1 MRWHNIDYLF
11 AIIIWL
17 PILLYFIGSSARKK
31 RDFLKAF
38 SLEQQDAVIVT
49 SPTAVWT
56 KRMLLFTALLFFTI
70 AIARPQVGGDEIKTS
85 TEGIDVAIVFDVS
98 LSMLAED
105 EQGPRYIK
113 ARNMLIDAISSLKGD
128 RVALVPFAGAAF
140 LQLPLTAD
148 YHTLTTLASQLEP
161 GIIQKQGSSINDAV
175 NLAVDTLTHSNQ
187 NSDRLLVILSDGEDP
202 KLSMDEIKKR
212 LIKEKIELAVMP
224 IGTTE
229 GAPIRVK
236 NSYIKDRS
244 GETVISK
251 LNTQFF
257 RDCISNLGAEEIKR
271 GETLA
276 TYINSFKNRTKGEN
290 RRIVIYKERYQI
302 PLFVGLIS
310 FILFTLLTTGRR
322 RKK

>member
-1 MRWHNIDYLF
+1 MRWHNVDYLF
-11 AIIIWL
+11 VIIVWL
-17 PILLYFIGSSARKK
+17 PILLYFIGSSEHKK
-31 RDFLKAF
+31 RRFLKEF
-38 SLEQQDAVIVT
+38 SSEQQRAIIVT
-49 SPTAVWT
+49 SSTALWT

-128 RVALVPFAGAAF
+128 RVALIPFAGAAF

-161 GIIQKQGSSINDAV
+161 GMIQKQGSSINDAV

-212 LIKEKIELAVMP
+212 LTKEKIELAVMP

-236 NSYIKDRS
+236 NSYIKDHS
-244 GETVISK
+244 GATVIST